1 MEDDL
6 LRILDQKLRV
16 SPQGLVVY
24 YPSPSLKY
32 LNVDL
37 APSVRH
43 GYLHMP
49 KVINPTF
56 WQDS

>member
-6 LRILDQKLRV
+6 LHILDQKLRV

-24 YPSPSLKY
+24 YPSPLLKY

-37 APSVRH
+37 APSARH

-49 KVINPTF
+49 KGIDPTF